1 MPAVPA
7 DVQGNFAEAPHPII
21 IVAKGLAQGIYNLS
35 LPLNASGGVGF
46 ALSPQQAWIGTE
58 RAHAQI
64 IGVVVLGSLFLFS
77 VAAPNEVFVVEGL
90 SSLAVSEIK
99 VGKGL
104 FKTMLGRR
112 DNVHPIVRVVRP
124 VPFGPLFSRISAI
137 AIAAA
142 AAAGSFAGFVALV
155 TLVVLV
161 SAA

>member
-46 ALSPQQAWIGTE
+46 AMSPQPAWIGTE

-137 AIAAA
+137 AIVA